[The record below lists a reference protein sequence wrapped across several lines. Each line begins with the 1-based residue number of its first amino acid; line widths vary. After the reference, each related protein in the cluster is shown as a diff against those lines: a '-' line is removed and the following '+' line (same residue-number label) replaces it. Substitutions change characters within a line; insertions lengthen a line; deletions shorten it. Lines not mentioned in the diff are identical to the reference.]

1 MDVIVFETVFSILI
15 YKLHKAITIS
25 LYDGLMMYKSLI
37 GVTKENG
44 RKGAIMEQRFCV
56 LIKLTWY

>member
-1 MDVIVFETVFSILI
+1 MKLPSLFSFI
-15 YKLHKAITIS
+15 KQLHKAITIS
-25 LYDGLMMYKSLI
+25 LYDGLMMCNNLI

-44 RKGAIMEQRFCV
+44 RKGAIMEQRFWV